1 MTERKGKNEKVK
13 RKRSVRDYFSFEI
26 IIDGKY
32 SVVRRKRNEGKE
44 HRRRG
49 LFFLYNR
56 CKDANVQTFTEKNES
71 ELDKRDITKIKK

>member
-1 MTERKGKNEKVK
+1 MENIVWFEEKGMRER
-13 RKRSVRDYFSFEI
+13 
-26 IIDGKY
+26 
-32 SVVRRKRNEGKE
+32 E